1 MRQYAALAALATTGA
16 VLGADRLSATEKGSL
31 LIYSGAQGTIHI
43 SNDYPAD
50 VRLQSY
56 IVNDACEYYDMAFS
70 LTANQITAFSTDDLA
85 APFGDGGMAA
95 SVSMYVW
102 AVGADNAQ
110 IRWNHLSGGVIGSG
124 AYASAAAMQG
134 NNGDAIGV
142 AGTLNLDGVMYSSA
156 FNGATYNFVAFG
168 EMAGDSL
175 TIELLDH
182 DFADKNAADPNTKIV
197 AEIWNSNEVKFS
209 GTSRCVSCIESSSLA
224 DWSDSAVNFFR
235 ASSLGTALG
244 KARLS
249 TEANASCGSDDNPS
263 SERAFFASSGGAGSI
278 AGTGERSATITYELE
293 SEPEEAGK
301 RVRKAFGLL
310 RK

>member
-31 LIYSGAQGTIHI
+31 LIYSGAEGTIHI

-70 LTANQITAFSTDDLA
+70 LTANQITAFETSDLA
-85 APFGDGGMAA
+85 APFGMSGA
-95 SVSMYVW
+95 VSMYVW
-102 AVGADNAQ
+102 AVNADNAQ

-124 AYASAAAMQG
+124 AYASAAAMEG
-134 NNGDAIGV
+134 GNGDTVGV
-142 AGTLNLDGVMYSSA
+142 AGVINMDGSEYSSA
-156 FNGATYNFVAFG
+156 FNGATYNFVAS
-168 EMAGDSL
+168 GDEL

-209 GTSRCVSCIESSSLA
+209 GTARCVSCIESASL
-224 DWSDSAVNFFR
+224 DSWSDSAVNFFR
-235 ASSLGTALG
+235 SSSLGTDLG

-249 TEANASCGSDDNPS
+249 TEANASCGSEENPS
-263 SERAFFASSGGAGSI
+263 SERAFLASSAGFGSV
-278 AGTGERSATITYELE
+278 AGTGTRSATITYELE